1 MLEFFSLM
9 LITFANVN
17 NQNHNQVFST
27 AQKRSIVTDFVQS
40 KWSPNVG
47 NAWGRPESKDDFAR
61 QILSKRSKNNM
72 VSREDFLKRLVEIEG
87 LNAGHFTT
95 NKKAEELVAPIAGL
109 IEHSDNEELDR
120 VLRAQ
125 ERGGATNERS
135 HE

>member
-1 MLEFFSLM
+1 MLEFFSLL
-9 LITFANVN
+9 LITFASLK

-27 AQKRSIVTDFVQS
+27 AEKRSIVTDFVQS

-87 LNAGHFTT
+87 LNAGHFTAT
-95 NKKAEELVAPIAGL
+95 KKAEELVAPLAGL
-109 IEHSDNEELDR
+109 NEHSDNEELDHIR
-120 VLRAQ
+120 RAQ
-125 ERGGATNERS
+125 KEATNERN
-135 HE
+135 HK